1 MEFGAS
7 GVKSWRIAWKTS
19 ESTFPISAAKAHH
32 AHHVPGPDL
41 RKPNANG
48 ENSNLARW
56 GCPAASCKLPH
67 EELVETASISRWNA
81 YESLVVC
88 GLCLHLT

>member
-19 ESTFPISAAKAHH
+19 ESTFPISASK

-41 RKPNANG
+41 SQMRMEKIQILHGGDAQQLPA
-48 ENSNLARW
+48 SSHMKSWLKQ
-56 GCPAASCKLPH
+56 PAAAGMLMRAWWS
-67 EELVETASISRWNA
+67 
-81 YESLVVC
+81 VVC
-88 GLCLHLT
+88 VCI